1 MARSRR
7 HKKVHTGSQTAEFS
21 RKLVFCSRAILAAC
35 KRFKAENACFR
46 WTRSAISYFWRVYRS
61 AKRDYVQEGERPVVS
76 TSSRGPKVGYSC
88 LGGDLNPILGFCFPP
103 FSRVFPRKFP
113 SAWKT
118 VECSGSK
125 TAANCCKST
134 YIFGVGYISSILVG

>member
-46 WTRSAISYFWRVYRS
+46 WTRSAISHFWRVYRS

-76 TSSRGPKVGYSC
+76 TSSRGPYVGYSC
-88 LGGDLNPILGFCFPP
+88 SGGDLNPHAFRHTPLKRTCLP
-103 FSRVFPRKFP
+103 FHHPSDSKERNLYHGRRVPQVFLRRRGKRGCVF
-113 SAWKT
+113 
-118 VECSGSK
+118 VE
-125 TAANCCKST
+125 
-134 YIFGVGYISSILVG
+134 

>member
-35 KRFKAENACFR
+35 RRFKAENACFR
-46 WTRSAISYFWRVYRS
+46 WTRIAISHFWRVYRS

-76 TSSRGPKVGYSC
+76 TSAWILSGLLL
-88 LGGDLNPILGFCFPP
+88 LGGDLNLPLGFYFPL
-103 FSRVFPRKFP
+103 FSMSFAREFP
-113 SAWKT
+113 SGWQS
-118 VECSGSK
+118 VERSGIK
-125 TAANCCKST
+125 
-134 YIFGVGYISSILVG
+134 IVVFL